1 MHHTKIMKIKE
12 GFWRK
17 LAYPIMLT
25 SNRFYKISG
34 IDKFIKRNNLAK
46 HVCSINQV
54 MMSLADYNQIEEI
67 FVNNPMTKIRIGDQ
81 LNIRQFYFY
90 NIIMPFLPT
99 YKESVPAGEIWFE
112 WDDEEEGR
120 I

>member
-12 GFWRK
+12 SFWRK

-25 SNRFYKISG
+25 PERFYQISN
-34 IDKFIKRNNLAK
+34 IDKFIRRNNLTK
-46 HVCSINQV
+46 HVYSINQIT
-54 MMSLADYNQIEEI
+54 MSLADYDRIEEI
-67 FVNNPMTKIRIGDQ
+67 FINNPMTRIRIGGQ

-90 NIIMPFLPT
+90 NIIIPSLPT

-112 WDDEEEGR
+112 WDDEEN
-120 I
+120 